1 MQGCGAD
8 GEGLGLFHLV
18 GLLLCFQALET
29 DHQESSLDCR
39 RLGMWFSSRALGQ
52 HVQAYMH
59 IQRLILELCVAQKLI
74 LEPVILVLGKQRQG
88 EPILEVIQGYV
99 ARSCL

>member
-52 HVQAYMH
+52 HVQAYM
-59 IQRLILELCVAQKLI
+59 QSKGLF
-74 LEPVILVLGKQRQG
+74 
-88 EPILEVIQGYV
+88 
-99 ARSCL
+99 